1 MRLALTAA
9 GAALTLTLALS
20 TIPGP
25 DPKPALALTLLLAL
39 TLTSCCDGL
48 ACNVEQ
54 RPNALF
60 DPAWLG
66 RVVSGKQ
73 AALYLL

>member
-1 MRLALTAA
+1 
-9 GAALTLTLALS
+9 
-20 TIPGP
+20 
-25 DPKPALALTLLLAL
+25 
-39 TLTSCCDGL
+39 
-48 ACNVEQ
+48 VEQ

-66 RVVSGKQ
+66 RVVSEKQ